1 MKLSVTSS
9 GRAGGSEAFLPGPAD
24 PEIDTRACEPR
35 SGEKNHTRN
44 WTLFSPRYTL
54 RGAWLHACGWWV
66 GGWPKVCVSWLLT
79 PLDWSANAENKSAR

>member
-9 GRAGGSEAFLPGPAD
+9 GRAGGSEAFLPGNAD
-24 PEIDTRACEPR
+24 HEIDTRACEP
-35 SGEKNHTRN
+35 N

-66 GGWPKVCVSWLLT
+66 SGWPKVCVSWLLT
-79 PLDWSANAENKSAR
+79 PLE